1 MTLIMLRSIFLY
13 LFTLAAMRLMGK
25 RQLGQLQPYEFVLIL
40 IISEIASLAMQSNT
54 LPLMV
59 SLIPILT
66 LMLLEIII
74 SLLNLKSPRFRRIIC
89 GKPEIVMSNGNLQQ
103 KQMRRLRLNI
113 NDITELCRAQGYFD
127 LTELDTIV
135 METDGQISIFPKTAK
150 RNVQLEELGLAIA
163 AEKPSEIFIQDGR
176 INSQTLQNSGHDFK
190 WLSEQLKRLKIDDYR
205 QVFIAGLDNKGQ
217 FFLQE
222 KE

>member
-13 LFTLAAMRLMGK
+13 LFTLAAIRLMGK
-25 RQLGQLQPYEFVLIL
+25 RQLGQLQPFEFVLIL

-66 LMLLEIII
+66 LMLLEIVI
-74 SLLNLKSPRFRRIIC
+74 SLLNLKSPSFRRLIC
-89 GKPEIVMSNGNLQQ
+89 GKPEIVMTNGLLQQ

-113 NDITELCRAQGYFD
+113 NDITELCRNQGYFD
-127 LTELDTIV
+127 ITELDTIV
-135 METDGQISIFPKTAK
+135 METDGQFSIFPKTAK
-150 RNVQLEELGLAIA
+150 RNAQVEELGLELMP
-163 AEKPSEIFIQDGR
+163 EKPSEILIQDGR
-176 INSQTLQNSGHDFK
+176 INNLTLQNCGYDIN
-190 WLSEQLKRLKIDDYR
+190 WLNMQINKCKVSDYR